1 MVNFHQSNSNS
12 KSLWRVVIFRLFI
25 FISSFK
31 IAASKRINN
40 KQAARNVHSLRILR
54 ERQNYLDIYD
64 GMGINYLYN
73 DIQTIQVNNRHCHS
87 NNTPYYRECK
97 RLNYLLHI
105 ILALLFLILI
115 YWAEFSV

>member
-1 MVNFHQSNSNS
+1 MATFHQSNSNT
-12 KSLWRVVIFRLFI
+12 KSLWRGRN
-25 FISSFK
+25 ISTFGFFLSFK

-40 KQAARNVHSLRILR
+40 KQAARNVHSQRILR

-64 GMGINYLYN
+64 GVGINYLYN

>member
-1 MVNFHQSNSNS
+1 M
-12 KSLWRVVIFRLFI
+12 
-25 FISSFK
+25 
-31 IAASKRINN
+31 AASTRVDN
-40 KQAARNVHSLRILR
+40 KQAARNVHSQRILR

-115 YWAEFSV
+115 YLAEFSV